1 MPPDPVFIEA
11 LVDEPLP
18 LPTDQPIAVHCAVGP
33 RSMAG
38 ICVLR
43 RRGFS
48 NLLHVAGGFE
58 AWQTAG
64 FEQVRDD

>member
-18 LPTDQPIAVHCAVGP
+18 LPTGQTIAVHCAVGP

-48 NLLHVAGGFE
+48 NLLHVSGGFE
-58 AWQTAG
+58 AWQAAG
-64 FEQVRDD
+64 FNQARDD